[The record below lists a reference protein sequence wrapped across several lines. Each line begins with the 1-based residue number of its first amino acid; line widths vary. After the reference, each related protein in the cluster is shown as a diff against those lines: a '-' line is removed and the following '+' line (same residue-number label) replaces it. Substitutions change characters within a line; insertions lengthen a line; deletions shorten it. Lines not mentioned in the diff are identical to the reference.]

1 MSLITIKT
9 YDNSIQAH
17 LMKSKLENEGIICY
31 IFDENMVSYNPIYN
45 IALGGIKLKINE
57 QDLNKAS
64 DIINVINKLKLTDE
78 NDEIIKCPKCNSEE
92 LYTGYKSMK
101 DAKGILSIIVSAI
114 FMVFPIYYK
123 TLNKCKSCGNEF
135 DNQ

>member
-1 MSLITIKT
+1 MSLVTLKT
-9 YDNSIQAH
+9 FDNSIQAH
-17 LMKSKLENEGIICY
+17 LMKSKLESEGVICY
-31 IFDENMVSYNPIYN
+31 IFDENMISYNPIYN

-64 DIINVINKLKLTDE
+64 DIINVINKFKLTDE

-92 LYTGYKSMK
+92 LYLGYKSMK
-101 DAKGILSIIVSAI
+101 DVKGILSILVSVI

-123 TLNKCKSCGNEF
+123 TLNKCKSCGQEF
-135 DNQ
+135 